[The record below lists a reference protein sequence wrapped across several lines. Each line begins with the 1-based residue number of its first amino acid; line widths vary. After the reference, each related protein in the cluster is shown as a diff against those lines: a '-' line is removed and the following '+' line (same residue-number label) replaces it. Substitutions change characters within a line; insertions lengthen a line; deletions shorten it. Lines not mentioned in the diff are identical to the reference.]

1 MEEDINTLLNNKP
14 EAVRYRRSLST
25 LIILGTGIIVFGF
38 WGIIKLAAQL
48 FFGIDLF
55 RPGDLDGFDETAKMI
70 VTVLVFVFMAIDVI
84 LRLIVGLKAIREGR
98 EKKTGKG
105 YLVICLFLIIVSA
118 YSVYLLAADLI
129 NMEESFIDSFVA
141 VFMELSSLVIALE
154 VFIAGISVKRYKS
167 KHIVRVN

>member
-1 MEEDINTLLNNKP
+1 M
-14 EAVRYRRSLST
+14 
-25 LIILGTGIIVFGF
+25 FGF

-48 FFGIDLF
+48 FFGIELFKPEDLE
-55 RPGDLDGFDETAKMI
+55 GFDETAKMI

-129 NMEESFIDSFVA
+129 NMEEDSFIDSFVA
-141 VFMELSSLVIALE
+141 VFMELSSLVISIE

>member
-48 FFGIDLF
+48 FFGIELF
-55 RPGDLDGFDETAKMI
+55 RPGDLDGFDETARI
-70 VTVLVFVFMAIDVI
+70 I
-84 LRLIVGLKAIREGR
+84 GR

-105 YLVICLFLIIVSA
+105 YLVVCFWLILGSA
-118 YSVYLLAADLI
+118 YSVFLLAMELI
-129 NMEESFIDSFVA
+129 NMEDSFIDSFVA
-141 VFMELSSLVIALE
+141 VFMELSSLVISIE

>member
-1 MEEDINTLLNNKP
+1 MEEDINTLLDNKP
-14 EAVRYRRSLST
+14 EAMRYRRSLST
-25 LIILGTGIIVFGF
+25 LIILGTGVIVFGF

-48 FFGIDLF
+48 FFGIELFKPEDLE
-55 RPGDLDGFDETAKMI
+55 GFDETAKMI

-154 VFIAGISVKRYKS
+154 VFIASISVKRYKS

>member
-70 VTVLVFVFMAIDVI
+70 VD
-84 LRLIVGLKAIREGR
+84 EW
-98 EKKTGKG
+98 
-105 YLVICLFLIIVSA
+105 
-118 YSVYLLAADLI
+118 LAAKYEGGRHQTRVDMIAEIEQTQHLRAA
-129 NMEESFIDSFVA
+129 EE
-141 VFMELSSLVIALE
+141 ET
-154 VFIAGISVKRYKS
+154 
-167 KHIVRVN
+167 